1 MNERDISSLNRTLK
15 IHFPMDELA
24 VYMHGSELDDK
35 AVPILAKS
43 LSILGLPLPKVP
55 NKIVFR
61 SCWSVPD
68 YDPDETIS
76 LLSIKKNNPNVE
88 FRKLERLYKNNMLSK
103 YLWEENFSAKD
114 VNWRELLILKIRQSL
129 LLNVLPDNYIKLA
142 ILSSLYLRLKSFL
155 PTNILRAYYFCIVVL
170 IF

>member
-1 MNERDISSLNRTLK
+1 MTERDSSALNRTRK
-15 IHFPMDELA
+15 THFPINELA
-24 VYMHGSELDDK
+24 GYMHGSELDDK

-61 SCWSVPD
+61 SRWSVPN
-68 YDPDETIS
+68 YDPDETMS

-103 YLWEENFSAKD
+103 YLWEENFSAED
-114 VNWRELLILKIRQSL
+114 INWRELLILCNCLVERSATNFDVFLKFSL
-129 LLNVLPDNYIKLA
+129 MGGETLELI
-142 ILSSLYLRLKSFL
+142 
-155 PTNILRAYYFCIVVL
+155 TN
-170 IF
+170 

>member
-35 AVPILAKS
+35 AVPILTKS
-43 LSILGLPLPKVP
+43 LSVLGLPLPKVL

-68 YDPDETIS
+68 YDPDETMS

-88 FRKLERLYKNNMLSK
+88 FRKLERLYKNDMLPK
-103 YLWEENFSAKD
+103 YLWEENFSAED
-114 VNWRELLILKIRQSL
+114 INWRELLILCNCLVERSATDFDVFLKFSL
-129 LLNVLPDNYIKLA
+129 MGEETLELI
-142 ILSSLYLRLKSFL
+142 
-155 PTNILRAYYFCIVVL
+155 TN
-170 IF
+170 

>member
-35 AVPILAKS
+35 AVPILTKS

-114 VNWRELLILKIRQSL
+114 INWRELLILCNCLVERSATDFDVFLKFSL
-129 LLNVLPDNYIKLA
+129 MDEETLELI
-142 ILSSLYLRLKSFL
+142 
-155 PTNILRAYYFCIVVL
+155 TN
-170 IF
+170 

>member
-1 MNERDISSLNRTLK
+1 MNEKDINSLNRTLK

-24 VYMHGSELDDK
+24 VYMHGSDLDDK

-61 SCWSVPD
+61 SRWSVPG
-68 YDPDETIS
+68 YDPDETMS

-88 FRKLERLYKNNMLSK
+88 FRKLERLYKSNMLSK
-103 YLWEENFSAKD
+103 YLWEESFSAKD
-114 VNWRELLILKIRQSL
+114 INWRELLILCNCLVERSATDFDVFLKFSL
-129 LLNVLPDNYIKLA
+129 MGEDTLELI
-142 ILSSLYLRLKSFL
+142 
-155 PTNILRAYYFCIVVL
+155 TN
-170 IF
+170 

>member
-1 MNERDISSLNRTLK
+1 MNEKDISSLNRTLK

-24 VYMHGSELDDK
+24 VYMHGSDLDDK

-61 SCWSVPD
+61 SRWSVPG
-68 YDPDETIS
+68 YDPDETMS

-88 FRKLERLYKNNMLSK
+88 FRKLERLYKNNMVPK
-103 YLWEENFSAKD
+103 YLWEENFSAED
-114 VNWRELLILKIRQSL
+114 INWRELLILCNCLVERSATDFDVFLKFSL
-129 LLNVLPDNYIKLA
+129 MGEDTLELI
-142 ILSSLYLRLKSFL
+142 
-155 PTNILRAYYFCIVVL
+155 TN
-170 IF
+170 

>member
-24 VYMHGSELDDK
+24 VYMHGSDLDDK

-61 SCWSVPD
+61 SRWSVPD
-68 YDPDETIS
+68 YDPDETMS

-88 FRKLERLYKNNMLSK
+88 FRKLERLYKSNMLSK
-103 YLWEENFSAKD
+103 YLWEESFSAD
-114 VNWRELLILKIRQSL
+114 DINWRELLILCNCLVERSATDFDVFLKFSL
-129 LLNVLPDNYIKLA
+129 MGEETLELI
-142 ILSSLYLRLKSFL
+142 
-155 PTNILRAYYFCIVVL
+155 TN
-170 IF
+170 

>member
-1 MNERDISSLNRTLK
+1 MNEKDISSLNRTLK

-24 VYMHGSELDDK
+24 VYMHGSDLDDK

-61 SCWSVPD
+61 SRWSVPN
-68 YDPDETIS
+68 YDPDETMS

-88 FRKLERLYKNNMLSK
+88 FRKLERLYKSNMLSK
-103 YLWEENFSAKD
+103 YLWEESFSAKD
-114 VNWRELLILKIRQSL
+114 INWRELLILCNCLVERSATDFDVFLKFSL
-129 LLNVLPDNYIKLA
+129 MGEDTLELI
-142 ILSSLYLRLKSFL
+142 
-155 PTNILRAYYFCIVVL
+155 TN
-170 IF
+170 

>member
-1 MNERDISSLNRTLK
+1 MNEKDISSLNRTLK

-24 VYMHGSELDDK
+24 VYMHGSDLDDK

-61 SCWSVPD
+61 SRWSVPN
-68 YDPDETIS
+68 YDPDETMS

-88 FRKLERLYKNNMLSK
+88 FRKLERLYKNNMLPK
-103 YLWEENFSAKD
+103 YVWEENFLAED
-114 VNWRELLILKIRQSL
+114 INWRELLILCNCLVERSATDFDVFLKFSL
-129 LLNVLPDNYIKLA
+129 MGEDTLELI
-142 ILSSLYLRLKSFL
+142 
-155 PTNILRAYYFCIVVL
+155 TN
-170 IF
+170 